1 MWNKVIIPSCKKS
14 IPKLELLNDDDMEL
28 LKELA

>member
-14 IPKLELLNDDDMEL
+14 IPKLELLDDDIEL